1 MYGKLNLAL
10 TLLLA
15 GSAFLTQSIVN
26 GKLVFAHYMVGTVD
40 ASTNHAQLDIDGAI
54 NVGFDAFALNVGN
67 PTADW
72 AINTA
77 QQLFD
82 YAATKSFKL
91 FFSFDFYGNGDI
103 SQHQTLFAKFK
114 DHAAY
119 LQYNNLPVVSSY
131 SGGSVGP
138 DTWKNFKT
146 TNNVYLIPNPEA
158 DGNYYNNPSAFF
170 KSWGDAVDGVFTW
183 ETSWPDTSDTPVNVS
198 STKDQAIKSAADAAG
213 KAYMMGLS
221 TLQYKHCCGD
231 SWYRAGESTLP
242 ERMEQIL
249 TLAPEFTEVIT
260 WNDAGESHY
269 IGPCWAEGLT
279 SEILQYGNSD
289 TMPHDGWQPLIASF
303 IDAFKANATSVGAM
317 TPHSGSFAGTMWYRG
332 VLTTCSGDSLR
343 GSGAAVDAVN
353 YAVVLPQGSSG
364 MSIRVTSGGQ
374 VLATQSVSAGLN
386 YNSVKG
392 MKTGAQK
399 LELLNG
405 SGQVVATASSKVDVS
420 DSPTNGF
427 CNYNYYVAGLA
438 GSSSAA
444 APAAPVSAPAS
455 SLSSSPSPSSS
466 SSCGG
471 KRI

>member
-1 MYGKLNLAL
+1 MYGKLNSAL

-15 GSAFLTQSIVN
+15 GSAFLMQSIVD

-82 YAATKSFKL
+82 YAATKPFKL

-103 SQHQTLFAKFK
+103 SQHQTLFSRFK
-114 DHAAY
+114 DHTAY
-119 LQYNNLPVVSSY
+119 LRYNNLPVVSSY
-131 SGGSVGP
+131 SGGNVGP
-138 DTWKNFKT
+138 DTWKNFKN

-158 DGNYYNNPSAFF
+158 DGNYYSNPEAFF
-170 KSWGDAVDGVFTW
+170 RSWGDAVDGVFTW
-183 ETSWPDTSDTPVNVS
+183 ETAWPYTSDTPANVS
-198 STKDQAIKSAADAAG
+198 SAKDQATKSAADAAG

-249 TLAPEFTEVIT
+249 ALAPEFVEVIT

-279 SEILQYGNSD
+279 PEILQYGNSD

-303 IDAFKANATSVGAM
+303 VAAFKANATSGSAMAPPKSSSFVGA
-317 TPHSGSFAGTMWYRG
+317 MWYRG
-332 VLTTCSGDSLR
+332 VLTSCGGSGATPPR
-343 GSGAAVDAVN
+343 GSGAALDAVN
-353 YAVVLPQGSSG
+353 YAVVLPQDSAG
-364 MSIRVTSGGQ
+364 MSVRVTSGGQ
-374 VLATQSVSAGLN
+374 VLATHAVSAGLN
-386 YNSVKG
+386 YRSVTG
-392 MKTGAQK
+392 LKTGPQK
-399 LELLNG
+399 LELLDG
-405 SGQVVATASSKVDVS
+405 SGHVVASADSKVDVS
-420 DSPTNGF
+420 DSPTDGF
-427 CNYNYYVAGLA
+427 CNYNYYVAGLQ
-438 GSSSAA
+438 
-444 APAAPVSAPAS
+444 
-455 SLSSSPSPSSS
+455 
-466 SSCGG
+466 
-471 KRI
+471 